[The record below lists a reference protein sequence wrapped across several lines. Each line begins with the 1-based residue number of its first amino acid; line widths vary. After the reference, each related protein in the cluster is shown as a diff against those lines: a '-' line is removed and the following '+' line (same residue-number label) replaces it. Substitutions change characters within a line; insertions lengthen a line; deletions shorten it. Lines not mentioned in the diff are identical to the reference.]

1 MNALGLATRGYLC
14 DVVLGQSLQ
23 APGIVDIE
31 TTVPDIDGAKSLEA
45 RGPQITGSYSG
56 PPSITEASLD
66 SEPRSDSPSI
76 SGSQEY
82 VPVIRKKE

>member
-14 DVVLGQSLQ
+14 YAVLGQSLQ
-23 APGIVDIE
+23 APGIVDVE
-31 TTVPDIDGAKSLEA
+31 ATVPDIDGAKTLEV
-45 RGPQITGSYSG
+45 RGPQITGSSSAA
-56 PPSITEASLD
+56 PSITDAD
-66 SEPRSDSPSI
+66 SAVEPRTDSPTI